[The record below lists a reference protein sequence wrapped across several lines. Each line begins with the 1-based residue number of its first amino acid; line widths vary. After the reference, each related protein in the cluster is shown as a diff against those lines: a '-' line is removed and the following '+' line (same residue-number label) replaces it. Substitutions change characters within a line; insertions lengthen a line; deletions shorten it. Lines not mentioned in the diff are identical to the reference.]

1 MSNYVIGSYSAALLL
16 LFLNVIFLRMAVH
29 NPNSLGTFRILIR
42 IFGIVPGFGGVLF
55 GLYLQF
61 KLNNPDSFPIM
72 TAWLIL
78 ELGAVQLLQIL
89 KKFVSVSA
97 GSPESVN

>member
-29 NPNSLGTFRILIR
+29 NPNSLSTFRILIR
-42 IFGIVPGFGGVLF
+42 MFGILPGFAGVLF

-61 KLNNPDSFPIM
+61 KLNNPDSFPVM

-78 ELGAVQLLQIL
+78 ELGAVQLLSIL
-89 KKFVSVSA
+89 KRHESVLS
-97 GSPESVN
+97 GNPESVD

>member
-16 LFLNVIFLRMAVH
+16 LFLCIIFLRMAVH
-29 NPNSLGTFRILIR
+29 NPSTLSTFRILIR

-61 KLNNPDSFPIM
+61 KLNNPDAFPIM
-72 TAWLIL
+72 TAWLLL
-78 ELGAVQLLQIL
+78 ELGSVQLLYIL
-89 KKFVSVSA
+89 KRHETVLA
-97 GSPESVN
+97 GSPESVD

>member
-16 LFLNVIFLRMAVH
+16 LFLNVIFVRMGVH
-29 NPNSLGTFRILIR
+29 NPASLSTFRILVR
-42 IFGIVPGFGGVLF
+42 IFGIVPGFAGVLF
-55 GLYLQF
+55 GLYMQF

-78 ELGAVQLLQIL
+78 ELGAVQLLYIL
-89 KKFVSVSA
+89 KKFETASA
-97 GSPESVN
+97 GSTEPVN

>member
-29 NPNSLGTFRILIR
+29 NPNALGTFRILIR

-55 GLYLQF
+55 GLYFQF

-72 TAWLIL
+72 TAWLLL
-78 ELGAVQLLQIL
+78 ELGAVQLLNIL
-89 KKFVSVSA
+89 KRH
-97 GSPESVN
+97 ESVLAGNPETVN